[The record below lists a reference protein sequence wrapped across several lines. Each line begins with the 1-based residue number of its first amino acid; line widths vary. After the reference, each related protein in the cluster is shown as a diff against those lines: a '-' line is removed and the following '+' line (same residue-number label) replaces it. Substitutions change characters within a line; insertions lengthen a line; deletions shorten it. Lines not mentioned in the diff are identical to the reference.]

1 MVMGKLYL
9 VGTPIGNLEDITL
22 RALRILEEV
31 DYIACEDTRVALKLL
46 NHFNIK
52 KKLISYEKYSELEKQ
67 GYILDLVE
75 AGSSVAL
82 ISDAGMPSISDP
94 GGILGAAAYE
104 REIKPVIIP
113 GPSALTSAVAVS
125 GLNSSRFFFQG
136 FLPKGKNK
144 ERMEALKELADIKA
158 ALVFYISPHS
168 LLKDLTDILN
178 VLGNRKATL
187 ARELTKYYE
196 EVIRDDLKGLLD
208 LCATREIK
216 GEIVLVVEGDMSV
229 KEEVSLEEQ
238 YALYLKIREEKGLKS
253 KEAIKELVFL
263 HGFNKNSLYE
273 YVLHKDRKRE
283 QEEEK

>member
-31 DYIACEDTRVALKLL
+31 EYIACEDTRVALKLL
-46 NHFNIK
+46 NHLNIK

-82 ISDAGMPSISDP
+82 ISDAGMPGISDP
-94 GGILGAAAYE
+94 GGILATAAYN
-104 REIKPVIIP
+104 RGINPVIIP

-144 ERMEALKELADIKA
+144 ERMEVLKELTDIKA

-168 LLKDLTDILN
+168 LLKDLTDISK
-178 VLGNRKATL
+178 VLGNPKAAL

-196 EVIRDDLKGLLD
+196 EVIRDDLKGLIG
-208 LCATREIK
+208 LCAKREIK
-216 GEIVLVVEGDMSV
+216 GEIVLVVEGNISI
-229 KEEVSLEEQ
+229 KEEASLEEQ
-238 YALYLKIREEKGLKS
+238 YNLYLKIREEKGLKS
-253 KEAIKELVFL
+253 KEAIKELAFL
-263 HGFNKNSLYE
+263 HGFNKNRLYE
-273 YVLHKDRKRE
+273 YVLNKDSERNKKE
-283 QEEEK
+283 

>member
-46 NHFNIK
+46 NHLNIK

-82 ISDAGMPSISDP
+82 ISDAGMPGISDP
-94 GGILGAAAYE
+94 GGILAAAAYN
-104 REIKPVIIP
+104 RGINPVIIP

-125 GLNSSRFFFQG
+125 GLNSPRFFFQG

-144 ERMEALKELADIKA
+144 ERMEVLKELADIQA

-168 LLKDLTDILN
+168 LLKDLTDISK
-178 VLGNRKATL
+178 VLGNRKAAL

-196 EVIRDDLKGLLD
+196 EVIRADLKGLLE
-208 LCATREIK
+208 LCAKREIK
-216 GEIVLVVEGDMSV
+216 GEIVLIVEGNISV

-238 YALYLKIREEKGLKS
+238 YALYLKIREEKGLKA
-253 KEAIKELVFL
+253 KEAIKELAFF
-263 HGFNKNSLYE
+263 HGFNKNKLYE
-273 YVLHKDRKRE
+273 YVLNKDSERNKKE
-283 QEEEK
+283 

>member
-31 DYIACEDTRVALKLL
+31 DYIACEDTRVTLKLL
-46 NHFNIK
+46 NYLNIK

-82 ISDAGMPSISDP
+82 ISDAGMPGISDP
-94 GGILGAAAYE
+94 GGILATAAYN
-104 REIKPVIIP
+104 RGINPVIIP

-144 ERMEALKELADIKA
+144 ERMEVLKELTDIKA

-168 LLKDLTDILN
+168 LLKDLTDISK
-178 VLGNRKATL
+178 VLGNPKAAL

-196 EVIRDDLKGLLD
+196 EVIRDDLKGL
-208 LCATREIK
+208 I
-216 GEIVLVVEGDMSV
+216 G
-229 KEEVSLEEQ
+229 
-238 YALYLKIREEKGLKS
+238 
-253 KEAIKELVFL
+253 
-263 HGFNKNSLYE
+263 
-273 YVLHKDRKRE
+273 
-283 QEEEK
+283 